1 MLMKSLGSKNLE
13 PFFRVARKSICGTL
27 N

>member
-1 MLMKSLGSKNLE
+1 MKSLGSKNLE

-27 N
+27 D